1 MKSLKEYQKLKK
13 KIKYNLIF
21 KSSAFK
27 NKISASLGTIEK
39 DASGFLGK
47 HRLRENFRGEKI
59 IDYFG
64 EKNFQSMLE
73 IGGGDGKVSLHLIEK
88 YNKKVDLI
96 ELRNSYYLKK

>member
-1 MKSLKEYQKLKK
+1 MKSLKEYRKLKE

-27 NKISASLGTIEK
+27 NKISASLGIIEK

-47 HRLRENFRGEKI
+47 HKFRENFRGEKV

-64 EKNFQSMLE
+64 KKILNFLN
-73 IGGGDGKVSLHLIEK
+73 
-88 YNKKVDLI
+88 Y
-96 ELRNSYYLKK
+96 